1 MSYQQIINDYAAT
14 SERQMTMDF
23 HHLIKGAEGLIPG
36 DSTRKAIIK
45 EEPLAHQILQ
55 EKPLL

>member
-1 MSYQQIINDYAAT
+1 MINDYAAT

-45 EEPLAHQILQ
+45 EESLAHQILQ